1 MEELNRVQSP
11 SPPPVIQEPPLIVT
25 PPILKTGTTTPT
37 PLPINL
43 STLLPVSKNNLH
55 DVTPQEMPPTWLQ
68 GGTLNIPGLSS
79 ILSSAAISPPL
90 LPQESNQKKV
100 MPWPGIDVIMESYKN
115 TDKVKRKIVAIGLNL
130 VHRFGIRNDTC
141 ILA

>member
-100 MPWPGIDVIMESYKN
+100 MPWPGIDVIMESYKKYRQGKTKN
-115 TDKVKRKIVAIGLNL
+115 SRNWIE
-130 VHRFGIRNDTC
+130 FGTWVWYKK
-141 ILA
+141 